1 MTTKALLDVR
11 GLSVRFAMPRKSLFG
26 QRPMLH
32 AVRDVSFSLRSGRT
46 LGLVGESGSGKTTA
60 AMAAIRLAA
69 AQAGSVLFDDVD
81 LLKLDAEAMRQRRR
95 HLQVIFQDPYS
106 SLNPRERVGAIVREP
121 LDLMMPEF
129 SRSDRENRVRELFRL
144 VGLRPDQ
151 MALFPHQFSGGQ
163 RQRVSIARALATNP
177 RLIVCDEPVSALDVA
192 IQAQIL
198 NLLRRLQDD
207 HELSYL
213 FISHDLGVV
222 QFICDDIAV
231 MYLGQIVEL
240 ADRPTLFSRPRH
252 PYTAALLSAAPSL
265 ARRKSAGYVREGA
278 VKGDPPSPLNV
289 PVGCAFASRCPRV
302 QPKCREERPALR
314 TYIESSVACHYPLD

>member
-1 MTTKALLDVR
+1 MR

-60 AMAAIRLAA
+60 AMASIRLAA

-240 ADRPTLFSRPRH
+240 ADRPTLFARPRH

-278 VKGDPPSPLNV
+278 VKGDHPCPSRRVGDV
-289 PVGCAFASRCPRV
+289 PVGCAFASVRCPRV

-314 TYIESSVACHYPLD
+314 TYIEKLRRLPLPT